1 MIPIIIAARIVKITV
16 PTAVYTIVAVI
27 VRFLLF
33 KSSAS
38 IKNLNID
45 SSISSVIIGSKNT
58 DNVTKKSYVPNSSV
72 DSFAVY
78 NGNNRND
85 TICVLSLPM
94 AIIAVFFNSCFL

>member
-1 MIPIIIAARIVKITV
+1 MIPIIIAASIVKITV

-78 NGNNRND
+78 NVNNKND

-94 AIIAVFFNSCFL
+94 AIIAVFFNSCFF

>member
-27 VRFLLF
+27 VRFLL
-33 KSSAS
+33 
-38 IKNLNID
+38 ID

-78 NGNNRND
+78 NGNNKND

-94 AIIAVFFNSCFL
+94 AIIAVFFNSCFF